1 MGVGPSQP
9 RVFSNNWVGSLQ
21 RNADFSGDCHFNLL
35 SDDIVSYIL
44 SYVATGPFECDR
56 DYQGSLVNVLPLV
69 CKQFRT
75 TCNSSEPLWMAA
87 LQRLIRSD
95 QQWEDSIG
103 YLISASSERTFG
115 DCSQS
120 PPWAVG
126 GQDTAMWR
134 FKVRYHGKSL
144 KHMSTDK
151 AGLYLSLL
159 GEAIRGDVPYAER
172 CRMRGALLSDE
183 SEAVGIASAKH
194 TYMRLVRDHRLLS
207 LPLFYWPVRDVS
219 LGRIFMVGLQ
229 PLDARC
235 RRLIED
241 LTSGRTRAERKR
253 GRVMSEPRPR
263 FVLACRL
270 PLSPGAH
277 AFVAELFRCRVHPNG
292 RSADV
297 SICPM
302 KRIRMV
308 EIRERNGGDGIVRAA
323 FRNS

>member
-9 RVFSNNWVGSLQ
+9 RDFSNNWFGSLH
-21 RNADFSGDCHFNLL
+21 RNGDFSGDRHFNLL
-35 SDDIVSYIL
+35 SDDVVSYIL
-44 SYVATGPFECDR
+44 SYVATGPFECER

-69 CKQFRT
+69 CKQFRA

-120 PPWAVG
+120 PPWALG
-126 GQDTAMWR
+126 GQDTPMWR
-134 FKVRYHGKSL
+134 FKVRYDGKSL

-151 AGLYLSLL
+151 TGLYLSLL
-159 GEAIRGDVPYAER
+159 GEAIRGDIAYAER
-172 CRMRGALLSDE
+172 RRMHNALLSNE
-183 SEAVGIASAKH
+183 SETEGIASAKH
-194 TYMRLVRDHRLLS
+194 TYMRLVKDHRLLS
-207 LPLFYWPVRDVS
+207 LPLFCWPVRDVS
-219 LGRIFMVGLQ
+219 LGRVFMVGLQ
-229 PLDARC
+229 PLDSRC

-241 LTSGRTRAERKR
+241 LMSGRTRAERKK

-263 FVLACRL
+263 FVFACQP

-277 AFVAELFRCRVHPNG
+277 AFVAELFRCRVHPSG

-297 SICPM
+297 YICPM

-308 EIRERNGGDGIVRAA
+308 EVKERQGGGGIVHAT
-323 FRNS
+323 FRSS